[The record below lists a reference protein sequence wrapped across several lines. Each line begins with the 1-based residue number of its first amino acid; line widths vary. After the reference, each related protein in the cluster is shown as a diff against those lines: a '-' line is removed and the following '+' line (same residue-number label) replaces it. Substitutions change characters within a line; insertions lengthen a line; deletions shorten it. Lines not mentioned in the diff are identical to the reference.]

1 MPRVAAHLTFRFIP
15 TSSEARDLAST
26 IIAIHDGVEQ
36 QWTVDKE
43 HVPMSIRVVDVW
55 MQHPTRRFLEQPFFD
70 SLRRWAR
77 QESIPDIPLSMT
89 IGAMDQAGVEVGLVA
104 AWWGPKGA
112 LIDNDE
118 VASFVCQHPGRL
130 IGIASVNLARP
141 MEAVRELRRC
151 VRELGFRG
159 LRIVPWLWGLPPD
172 DRRYYPLYVE
182 CIELDVPFCLQVGH
196 TGPLMTSEPGRPIP
210 YLENVALEFPDLRIV
225 AGHIGAPWTQEMIS
239 LATKF
244 PNLYIDTSAYKA
256 TRFPADFVEFM
267 RGRGAKKVMFG
278 TNYPMLT
285 ASACFEGLES
295 LALSDEAKQLFLS
308 ENARRVFRL
317 D

>member
-1 MPRVAAHLTFRFIP
+1 
-15 TSSEARDLAST
+15 
-26 IIAIHDGVEQ
+26 
-36 QWTVDKE
+36 
-43 HVPMSIRVVDVW
+43 MSIRIVDVW
-55 MQHPTRRFLEQPFFD
+55 MQHPTRRFLEQPFFE

-89 IGAMDQAGVEVGLVA
+89 IDAMDQAGVEVGLVA
-104 AWWGPKGA
+104 AWWGPHGA

-118 VASFVCQHPGRL
+118 VASFISQHPGRL
-130 IGIASVNLARP
+130 VGVASVNLARP

-172 DRRYYPLYVE
+172 DRRYYPLYAE

-210 YLENVALEFPDLRIV
+210 YLENVALEFPDVRIV
-225 AGHIGAPWTQEMIS
+225 AGHIGAPWTQEMVS

-256 TRFPADFVEFM
+256 TRFPADFVEFL

-285 ASACFEGLES
+285 ASACLEGLES
-295 LALSDEAKQLFLS
+295 LGLSGETKRLFLS
-308 ENARRVFRL
+308 ENARRVFHL
-317 D
+317 DACP